1 MKHLVIC
8 ALIILTSCNKP
19 ETNNIEATK
28 TEILATE
35 VAFEKMVKDQG
46 IGAGFAYYA
55 DSNAVINRYAFLLKG
70 KDEISKHYRAIDQ
83 TVKLEWTAD
92 FVDVAASCDL
102 AYTYG
107 HYTFSQ
113 VDSTGQLIKKTG
125 YFHTVWKKQSDGSW
139 KYVWD

>member
-1 MKHLVIC
+1 MKHLLFC
-8 ALIILTSCNKP
+8 ALIVLTACHKP
-19 ETNNIEATK
+19 STNDIEKTK
-28 TEILATE
+28 LDVIATE
-35 VAFEKMVKDQG
+35 VAFEKMVKEQG
-46 IGAGFAYYA
+46 IGAGSDYFA
-55 DSNAVINRYAFLLKG
+55 DSNAVINRYTFLLKG
-70 KDEISKHYRAIDQ
+70 KEAISKHYRGIDQ

-113 VDSTGQLIKKTG
+113 IDSTGQLFTKTG